1 MDAKAPRDLFACFA
15 QLPDPRMDR
24 TRLHRLDDILAIS
37 LMAVI
42 AGAEGPTD
50 IEDFARS
57 HHDWL
62 KPMLHLPHG
71 VPSHDTIGR
80 VLAALAPDA
89 FERCLLQWIE
99 GLIHVSGQ
107 QALHIDGKT
116 LRRSFDHAS
125 HSAAVH
131 MVSVWASKA
140 ELALAQLSTEASGG
154 RSNEITA
161 IPKLL
166 ELVTLHGAVITI
178 DAIGCQRDI
187 AQQIIAGGGDYILA
201 VKDNQP
207 TLHEDVRLLFD
218 EAIERRFEGMGHDV
232 HEQTEKGHG
241 RIETRRV
248 WVTREVDWL
257 RERGE
262 WAGLRSVVCVEA
274 TRQVIDP
281 AGGEPRTSTQRR
293 YYITSLDHRQPG
305 QNAGDFARLIRD
317 HWGVENK
324 LHWSLDVSFGEDA
337 SRLREGHAAE
347 NLARLRRLALNLLKQ
362 EKRTKL
368 SLPRKRKRA
377 AWQRDYL
384 LTVLGITD

>member
-1 MDAKAPRDLFACFA
+1 MDAKAPRDLFACFD

-50 IEDFARS
+50 IEDFAHS

-62 KPMLHLPHG
+62 GSMLHLANG
-71 VPSHDTIGR
+71 IPSHDTIGR
-80 VLAALAPDA
+80 VLAALDPVA
-89 FERCLLQWIE
+89 FEQCLLQWIQ

-116 LRRSFDHAS
+116 LRRSFDNAS
-125 HSAAVH
+125 HSAAIH
-131 MVSVWASKA
+131 MVSVWASKT
-140 ELALAQLSTEASGG
+140 ELALAQLSTDAK
-154 RSNEITA
+154 SNEITA
-161 IPKLL
+161 IPRLL
-166 ELVTLHGAVITI
+166 ELITLHGAVITI
-178 DAIGCQRDI
+178 DAMGCQTSI
-187 AQQIIAGGGDYILA
+187 AQQIVEGGGDYLLA

-207 TLHEDVRLLFD
+207 TLHDELRLLFD
-218 EAIERRFEGMGHDV
+218 EAIDRGFDGMGYDMHQ
-232 HEQTEKGHG
+232 QTDKGHG

-257 RERGE
+257 RERGD
-262 WAGLRSVVCVEA
+262 WPALRSVVCVEA
-274 TRQVIDP
+274 SRQVLDP
-281 AGGEPRTSTQRR
+281 AGGEAKTSTQRR
-293 YYITSLDHRQPG
+293 YYITSLDHRQRG
-305 QNAGDFARLIRD
+305 QDAGFFAKLIRD

-324 LHWSLDVSFGEDA
+324 LHWSLDVTFGEDA
-337 SRLREGHAAE
+337 SRLRDGHAAE
-347 NLARLRRLALNLLKQ
+347 NLSRLRRLALNLLKQ
-362 EKRTKL
+362 EKQTKL

-377 AWQRDYL
+377 AWQPSYL